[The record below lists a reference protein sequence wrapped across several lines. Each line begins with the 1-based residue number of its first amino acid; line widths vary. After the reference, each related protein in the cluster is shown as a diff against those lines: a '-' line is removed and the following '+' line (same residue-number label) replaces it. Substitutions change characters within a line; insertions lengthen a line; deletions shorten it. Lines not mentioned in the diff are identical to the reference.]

1 MPHMHQKG
9 MKRFAAN
16 IIEQSRPLKQSEMAS
31 ENNGKE
37 TGSRTVLRLEGE
49 AGARVLAQGQGLAWF
64 KFPADA

>member
-1 MPHMHQKG
+1 
-9 MKRFAAN
+9 
-16 IIEQSRPLKQSEMAS
+16 MAS

-37 TGSRTVLRLEGE
+37 TGSRTVLWLEGE